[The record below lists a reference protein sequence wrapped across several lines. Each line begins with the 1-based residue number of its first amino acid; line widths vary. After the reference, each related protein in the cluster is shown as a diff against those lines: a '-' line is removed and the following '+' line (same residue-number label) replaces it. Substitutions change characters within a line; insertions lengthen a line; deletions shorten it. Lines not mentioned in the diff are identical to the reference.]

1 MVRAKQDGVLLD
13 ACTPCAGI
21 WFETGELPRMFGL
34 TGYPPTLLERMG
46 PPPSLADGR
55 EETPAGWGVVIPE
68 LIALALRF
76 LPLP

>member
-1 MVRAKQDGVLLD
+1 
-13 ACTPCAGI
+13 
-21 WFETGELPRMFGL
+21 MFGL

-46 PPPSLADGR
+46 PPPSLASGS

>member
-1 MVRAKQDGVLLD
+1 MVRTKQDGVLLD
-13 ACTPCAGI
+13 SCAPCSGI

-46 PPPSLADGR
+46 PPPGR
-55 EETPAGWGVVIPE
+55 LDESGARQGGWGVFIPD
-68 LIALALRF
+68 LIAIALRF